1 MGAADKP
8 MLPFPQMKG
17 FLGTGA
23 TFAADLNLVVQFVMG
38 AALLVGGLLAKQK
51 RYAAHG
57 VCQTTVQLPNLLIIA
72 LVMWPSFHQQV
83 GPEFPR
89 AFHKRYFTVATI
101 HGALG
106 MAAELL
112 GLYIVMVAGTHL
124 LPQRLCFKRWR
135 LWMRVELMLW
145 SAVLF
150 SRLWTY
156 YVWYIA
162 PWS

>member
-83 GPEFPR
+83 GPVFPR

-135 LWMRVELMLW
+135 LWMRV
-145 SAVLF
+145 AVLF

>member
-1 MGAADKP
+1 M
-8 MLPFPQMKG
+8 FE
-17 FLGTGA
+17 
-23 TFAADLNLVVQFVMG
+23 
-38 AALLVGGLLAKQK
+38 GLLQ
-51 RYAAHG
+51 
-57 VCQTTVQLPNLLIIA
+57 P
-72 LVMWPSFHQQV
+72 PSFHQQV
-83 GPEFPR
+83 GPLFPR
-89 AFHKRYFTVATI
+89 VFHKRYFTVATI

>member
-17 FLGTGA
+17 LLGTGA

-57 VCQTTVQLPNLLIIA
+57 GCQTTVQLPNLLIIA
-72 LVMWPSFHQQV
+72 LVMWASFHQQV
-83 GPEFPR
+83 GPVFPR

-106 MAAELL
+106 D
-112 GLYIVMVAGTHL
+112 GG
-124 LPQRLCFKRWR
+124 
-135 LWMRVELMLW
+135 
-145 SAVLF
+145 
-150 SRLWTY
+150 
-156 YVWYIA
+156 
-162 PWS
+162 

>member
-1 MGAADKP
+1 

-17 FLGTGA
+17 LLGTGA

-57 VCQTTVQLPNLLIIA
+57 GCQTTVQLPNLLIIA
-72 LVMWPSFHQQV
+72 LVMWASFHQQV
-83 GPEFPR
+83 GPVFPR

-145 SAVLF
+145 SAVLV
-150 SRLWTY
+150 SGLWTY